1 MVDGP
6 FFPPFP
12 CIKWA
17 KDAMAD
23 DWICFRIRGEEAQ
36 ASAFRFTEEYNEQFR
51 LLDCKSS
58 VSM

>member
-6 FFPPFP
+6 FFPFP

-23 DWICFRIRGEEAQ
+23 DWICSRIRGEEAQ
-36 ASAFRFTEEYNEQFR
+36 ASAFRFTEEYNKQFR
-51 LLDCKSS
+51 IVKSS